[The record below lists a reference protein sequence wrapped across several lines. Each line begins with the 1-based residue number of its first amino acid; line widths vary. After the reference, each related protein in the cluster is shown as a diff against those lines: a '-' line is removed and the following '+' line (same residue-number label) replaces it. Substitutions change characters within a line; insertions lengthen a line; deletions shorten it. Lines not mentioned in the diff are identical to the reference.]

1 MTIQHRVTA
10 LCSLLIPLAKSE
22 PNGMGYLSGLYAS
35 FGRKKKKKRLFKDMK
50 AIRGL
55 LQSTE
60 GQKTQF
66 PSFR

>member
-1 MTIQHRVTA
+1 MEWITC
-10 LCSLLIPLAKSE
+10 LDYMPPLAE
-22 PNGMGYLSGLYAS
+22 
-35 FGRKKKKKRLFKDMK
+35 KKKKKRLFKDMK

>member
-10 LCSLLIPLAKSE
+10 LRSLLIPLAKGE

-35 FGRKKKKKRLFKDMK
+35 FGRKKKKRLFKDMK

>member
-10 LCSLLIPLAKSE
+10 LHSVFIPLAKRE
-22 PNGMGYLSGLYAS
+22 PNRMGYLSGLYDS
-35 FGRKKKKKRLFKDMK
+35 FGRKKKRLFKDMK
-50 AIRGL
+50 AIQGL